1 MIPSCHPGRRFCGY
15 GPGSNLLFA
24 TLIIGGCAAVPQQ
37 PATTYEIV
45 GYYPGW
51 KGPVKVDARQLTVL
65 NYAFLDICWDGQ
77 HGNPAADGL
86 APCTAPNGSMVFTNP
101 EADAANLAHLA
112 AVKATHPKLKLVPSV
127 GGWTRSNRF
136 SDMVADP
143 GTRRTFIDSVVAFLR
158 RHRFDGID
166 IDWEY
171 PQSIGVPC
179 ATGYTCDRATD
190 KQSFVTL
197 GREMRAALDAAGT
210 ADGKRYLFTIAAGA
224 DRKWLFDKDSS
235 AWMVELAKSLDWI
248 NLMTYDYHG
257 NWEAQAGYVAPL
269 LRDPADPTPANADD
283 SVALYLGEGIAPTKL
298 TLGMPFYGKGWEQ
311 CAPGPK
317 GDGLYQSC
325 VGPVSDRPEGAYS
338 FAELVEEGY
347 LAKDA
352 GGKYT
357 VGGRGFKRYWNGAAR
372 VPYLY
377 SVATKV
383 FISYDDEASIREKN
397 RYVIEKRLRGAMF
410 WELNADRNNVLG
422 RIIAEDLPH

>member
-1 MIPSCHPGRRFCGY
+1 MMRALIA
-15 GPGSNLLFA
+15 LL
-24 TLIIGGCAAVPQQ
+24 ISGCAALP
-37 PATTYEIV
+37 PPSMTTYEIV

-51 KGPVKVDARQLTVL
+51 KGPVRVEARQLTVL

-77 HGNPAADGL
+77 HGNPAPGGGGL
-86 APCTAPNGSMVFTNP
+86 SPCGAPNGAMVLDEP
-101 EADAANLAHLA
+101 QRDAPNLAHLA
-112 AVKATHPKLKLVPSV
+112 TLKAANPGLKRVASV

-136 SDMVADP
+136 SDMAADEA
-143 GTRRTFIDSVVAFLR
+143 TRANFIASTLAFLR
-158 RHRFDGID
+158 RERWDGID

-171 PQSIGVPC
+171 PVSIGLACDPRFN
-179 ATGYTCDRATD
+179 CDRATD
-190 KQSFVTL
+190 KQNFVTL
-197 GREMRAALDAAGT
+197 GREMRAALDAAGA
-210 ADGKRYLFTIAAGA
+210 ADGQRYLFTIAAGA
-224 DRKWLFDKDSS
+224 DRKWLFDKGSS

-283 SVALYLGEGIAPTKL
+283 TVALYLAAGIAPAKL

-325 VGPVSDRPEGAYS
+325 AGPVSDRPEGAYT

-352 GGKYT
+352 GGKFT

-372 VPYLY
+372 VPYIY
-377 SVATKV
+377 DAATKV
-383 FISYDDEASIREKN
+383 FISYDDEASIRAKN
-397 RYVIEKRLRGAMF
+397 RYVIDNGLRGAMF

-422 RIIAEDLPH
+422 KIIADDLPH